1 MPVAE
6 RYGGAGVV
14 GYRDVGAGKPV
25 EVAPEFGS
33 CAVAG
38 PAVSG
43 GLCSV
48 VDWDVA
54 VVLRIAPEAR
64 EATGNLSL
72 TSGWTWLRTVLNGQ
86 PI

>member
-1 MPVAE
+1 
-6 RYGGAGVV
+6 
-14 GYRDVGAGKPV
+14 
-25 EVAPEFGS
+25 
-33 CAVAG
+33 
-38 PAVSG
+38 
-43 GLCSV
+43 V